1 MSPQSKLD
9 AYEAKRD
16 FQKTAEPRGNSG
28 VKPSDALRFVVQKHD
43 ATRLHFDLRL
53 ELDGVFKSWAVTKGP
68 SLNPAD
74 KRLAVEVEDHPL
86 GYGDFEGTIPKGQYG
101 GGTVQLFD
109 RGTWEPEGD
118 RDPAESLAAG
128 ELKFILHGKRLN
140 GSFVLVRMKSDKFG
154 GKRTNWL
161 LIKHRDDDANDG
173 EDGGGILAIDSS
185 VASGRPMDQIAAGK
199 GRAPKPFMLGADKAP
214 AADAIWNSNHG
225 LAKAQ
230 RVENGTDKVAP
241 AKPTRA
247 AKAAAAP
254 AKAKAAA
261 KPARKAASKAQ
272 ADPMPDFVEPQLCK
286 TVDTPPAT
294 AKWIHEIKFDG
305 YRMQL
310 RVEGGTAILRTRSGL
325 DWTDKFPTIAG
336 AAKDLPDAILDGE
349 VVALDEVGAPNFAAL
364 QAAIAAGKTQP
375 LIFFAFDLLHANGV
389 DLRKEP
395 LHERKAE
402 LQHMLEGRGG
412 SAKTIRYVEHFD
424 TDGPAVLASA
434 REMALEG
441 IVSKRT
447 DAAYRSGR
455 SDSWTKAKC
464 RVGHEV
470 VLGGWTETK
479 GKFSSLLGGT
489 YQDGKL
495 IPVGRIGTGF
505 SAATVAKLM
514 PKLKAHASA
523 KTPFAVKGSPIYGRG
538 VHWLEPVLVAE
549 IEFAGWT
556 GDGSV
561 RQGAF
566 KGLREDKPAK
576 DVVAEKPVAAG
587 KADVAAP
594 EPAASKPSAL
604 SKTAASSKKAS
615 GDEKPSDKPA
625 AAKPRKS
632 GKATVMGVPL
642 SHPDKALWPDGGD
655 AEPVTKLD
663 LAAYFEAVGAWMM
676 PHIEGRPCSI
686 IRAPDGISGQTFFQ
700 RHAMA
705 GGSKLFDTVKI
716 LGDHE
721 PYLVINHVEGL
732 AAVAQSGGL
741 ELHPSNCA
749 PGDPLVPGRLVFDL
763 DPAPDVAF
771 SEVVRTA
778 KALKERIEALGLASF
793 CKTTGGKGLHV
804 VTPLAPS
811 RKAVSWD
818 EAKQFARDV
827 CVAMERDEPK
837 RYLTKM
843 SKAARTGRIFLDY
856 LRNDRIATAVAPLS
870 PRGRPHAPV
879 SMPVTWAQVKSDLD
893 PARYTVRSVPALL
906 KRSKAWA
913 EYAEAASPLAD
924 AIAKLR

>member
-9 AYEAKRD
+9 AYRAKRD
-16 FQKTAEPRGNSG
+16 FQKTAEPRDGRG
-28 VKPSDALRFVVQKHD
+28 VRPSDALRFVVHKHD

-86 GYGDFEGTIPKGQYG
+86 GYGDFEGTIAKGQYG

-109 RGTWEPEGD
+109 RGTWEPEGE
-118 RDPAESLAAG
+118 RDPREALAAG
-128 ELKFILHGKRLN
+128 ELKFVLHGKRLN
-140 GSFVLVRMKSDKFG
+140 GSFVLVRMKGDKFG

-161 LIKHRDDDANDG
+161 LIKHRDGDANDG
-173 EDGGGILAIDSS
+173 EDGGGVLAIDTS
-185 VASGRPMDQIAAGK
+185 VASGRPMAAIAAGK
-199 GRAPKPFMLGADKAP
+199 GRAPKPFMLGDDKGP
-214 AADAIWNSNHG
+214 AADAIWDSNQG
-225 LAKAQ
+225 LAKAR
-230 RVENGTDKVAP
+230 RVESGAEP
-241 AKPTRA
+241 ASAAKRARAAKTRA
-247 AKAAAAP
+247 AKIEVSPNASL
-254 AKAKAAA
+254 AA
-261 KPARKAASKAQ
+261 KPAASGARGT
-272 ADPMPDFVEPQLCK
+272 APGAEPDPMPDFVKPQLCK
-286 TVDTPPAT
+286 SVDSPPAS
-294 AKWIHEIKFDG
+294 ARWIHEIKFDG

-310 RVEGGTAILRTRSGL
+310 RVRGGAASLRTRSGL
-325 DWTDKFPTIAG
+325 DWTDKFPAIAK
-336 AAKDLPDAILDGE
+336 AAKSLPDTILDGE
-349 VVALDEVGAPNFAAL
+349 IVALDEVGAPNFAAL

-375 LIFFAFDLLHANGV
+375 LIFFAFDLLYANGV

-402 LQHMLEGRGG
+402 LEHVLDARRG
-412 SAKTIRYVEHFD
+412 SAKAIRYVEHFE
-424 TDGPAVLASA
+424 TDGPALLASA

-447 DAAYRSGR
+447 DAVYRSGR
-455 SDSWTKAKC
+455 SESWTKAKC

-479 GKFSSLLGGT
+479 GKFSSLIGGT

-495 IPVGRIGTGF
+495 VPVGRIGTGF

-514 PKLKAHASA
+514 PKLKAHTRA
-523 KTPFAVKGSPIYGRG
+523 KTPFAVKGSPVYGRG
-538 VHWLEPVLVAE
+538 VHWLDPVLVAE

-556 GDGSV
+556 ADGSV
-561 RQGAF
+561 RQAAF
-566 KGLREDKPAK
+566 KGLREDKPARE
-576 DVVAEKPVAAG
+576 VVAEAPVAAA
-587 KADVAAP
+587 KATIAAP
-594 EPAASKPSAL
+594 DEKVRAGNLAARTPAASR
-604 SKTAASSKKAS
+604 
-615 GDEKPSDKPA
+615 PA
-625 AAKPRKS
+625 EATPRKG
-632 GKATVMGVPL
+632 GKATIMGVPL
-642 SHPDKALWPDGGD
+642 SHPDKALWPDAGD
-655 AEPVTKLD
+655 GEPVTKLD
-663 LAAYFEAVGAWMM
+663 LAAYFEAVGRWMM

-686 IRAPDGISGQTFFQ
+686 IRAPDGIEGQTFFQ

-749 PGDPLVPGRLVFDL
+749 PGEPLVPGRLVFDL

-771 SEVVRTA
+771 AEVARTA
-778 KALKERIEALGLASF
+778 KAMKERLEAVGLAAF

-804 VTPLAPS
+804 VTPLAPG
-811 RKAVSWD
+811 RKAVSWE
-818 EAKQFARDV
+818 EAKRFARDI
-827 CVAMERDEPK
+827 CRAMERDEPK

-879 SMPVTWAQVKSDLD
+879 SMPVTWALVKADLD
-893 PARYTVRSVPALL
+893 PARYTVRSVPPLL
-906 KRSKAWA
+906 WRSRAWA
-913 EYAEAASPLAD
+913 DYADAATPLAT
-924 AIAKLR
+924 AIARLR